1 MPPVLSFF
9 FNLNQILRNRIGLE
23 TSWES
28 QAAQR
33 HSVSQCAVVLERRQ
47 TNSVPSPL
55 SWLRRQGSER
65 LGEWKPGCGASASA
79 SERLPANRHPPPP
92 APAPRARPP
101 EAELSPTK
109 IIQIRTRPRR
119 YMWAEPERRNI
130 PFPSA
135 ERDATV
141 SARTRPAASCSG
153 RSPRHTATTS
163 HPWHFFSTKNK
174 ATKEARHWLIDW
186 APWPVISFAFGF
198 FGKSHELY

>member
-109 IIQIRTRPRR
+109 IIQIRDTGHVLGETCEQNQSGEISHSHP
-119 YMWAEPERRNI
+119 
-130 PFPSA
+130 PSA
-135 ERDATV
+135 TQ
-141 SARTRPAASCSG
+141 P
-153 RSPRHTATTS
+153 SPRARAQQLPAPAGVHATRRRRVT
-163 HPWHFFSTKNK
+163 PG
-174 ATKEARHWLIDW
+174 
-186 APWPVISFAFGF
+186 ISFRQ
-198 FGKSHELY
+198 KIK